1 MSANGD
7 AAGVTRTVRPDASPA
22 TLRRVLSL
30 PALVLFGLVYLVP
43 LTVFTTYGLVT
54 VQTGGRLPTTYL
66 ITLVAMTFTALS
78 YGAMVRAFPVAGSTF
93 TYARAVFGP
102 HVGFLAGWSLL
113 LDYLFLPMINYL
125 VIGLY
130 LSARFPAI
138 APGVFIVA
146 AILAV
151 TVLNVIGIESI
162 ARANL
167 VIMTAQVVFVVTFV
181 AAALWAVPADVSFW
195 EPFVGNRSYAAGG
208 VDPSIGFGPL
218 LAGAAVLCLSF
229 LGFDAVSTM
238 AEETP
243 DPRRDIPK
251 AILWV
256 ALGAGLLFMLLSYVG
271 HLVLRE
277 PRCLASV
284 DPACTFADT
293 AALDLMARA
302 GGQWLSLF
310 FIAAYVAGAFGSAL
324 TSQASVSRILYTM
337 GRDGVLPR
345 GFFGRLAPRF
355 GTPVPVILLV
365 SVISL
370 LAAWVSLGLLA
381 SMISFGALVAFSVV
395 NLAVI
400 KHYLIDDD
408 RRRSARD
415 RVRFG
420 VMPAIG
426 CLLTAWLWTSL
437 STESLTV
444 GLRWLA
450 AGVVYLGL
458 LTRGFT
464 RRPPDLREHD
474 ERSGQDERRGPEPV
488 DART

>member
-1 MSANGD
+1 MARPGP
-7 AAGVTRTVRPDASPA
+7 PDAGAPAA

-78 YGAMVRAFPVAGSTF
+78 YGAMVRAFPMAGSTF
-93 TYARAVFGP
+93 TYARSVFGP

-130 LSARFPAI
+130 LNAQFPAVA
-138 APGVFIVA
+138 APVFIVTAIVA
-146 AILAV
+146 A

-162 ARANL
+162 ARAN
-167 VIMTAQVVFVVTFV
+167 VAIITAQVLFVVTFV
-181 AAALWAVPADVSFW
+181 VMALGSVPEDVSPW
-195 EPFVGNRSYAAGG
+195 EPFVGNGSYTAAG
-208 VDPSIGFGPL
+208 VDPSMGVGPL

-243 DPRRDIPK
+243 EPRRDIPR

-256 ALGAGLLFMLLSYVG
+256 TLAGGFLFTLLAYIG
-271 HLVLRE
+271 HLLMRE
-277 PRCLASV
+277 PRCLPALDS
-284 DPACTFADT
+284 ACTFADT
-293 AALDLMARA
+293 AALDLVARA
-302 GGQWLSLF
+302 GGRGLGVF

-345 GFFGRLAPRF
+345 EFFGRLAPRF

-365 SVISL
+365 SAISL
-370 LAAWVSLGLLA
+370 LAAWLSLGLLA

-395 NLAVI
+395 NLAVV
-400 KHYLIDDD
+400 KHYLFD
-408 RRRSARD
+408 RPRGPASSAPRRDWLRY
-415 RVRFG
+415 G
-420 VMPAIG
+420 VLPAIG

-437 STESLTV
+437 SGDSLAI

-450 AGVVYLGL
+450 AGAVYLAW

-464 RRPPDLREHD
+464 RRPPE
-474 ERSGQDERRGPEPV
+474 V
-488 DART
+488 A

>member
-1 MSANGD
+1 MAP
-7 AAGVTRTVRPDASPA
+7 THRPDGSGQ

-43 LTVFTTYGLVT
+43 MTVFTTYGLVT

-78 YGAMVRAFPVAGSTF
+78 YGAMVRAFPAAGSTF

-102 HVGFLAGWSLL
+102 NIGFLAGWSLL

-130 LSARFPAI
+130 LNTQFPSV
-138 APGVFIVA
+138 APWVFIVA
-146 AILAV
+146 AIAAV
-151 TVLNVIGIESI
+151 TALNVAGIESI
-162 ARANL
+162 ARAN
-167 VIMTAQVVFVVTFV
+167 VAIISAQAVFVVTFV
-181 AAALWAVPADVSFW
+181 VMALGAVDPGASAL
-195 EPFVGNRSYAAGG
+195 EPFAGNPSYAGG
-208 VDPSIGFGPL
+208 GTDPSLGIGPL

-243 DPRRDIPK
+243 EPRRDIPR

-256 ALGAGLLFMLLSYVG
+256 TLTGGVLFMLLAYVG
-271 HLVLRE
+271 HLVMRE
-277 PRCLASV
+277 PRCLPVVDAS
-284 DPACTFADT
+284 CTFADT
-293 AALDLMARA
+293 AALDLMART
-302 GGQWLSLF
+302 GGRWLGLF

-345 GFFGRLAPRF
+345 GFFGRLTPRF
-355 GTPVPVILLV
+355 GTPVPAILLV
-365 SVISL
+365 SGVSL
-370 LAAWVSLGLLA
+370 LAAWLSLGLLA

-400 KHYLIDDD
+400 KHYLVDS
-408 RRRSARD
+408 RRESGVPVEASAKA
-415 RVRFG
+415 G
-420 VMPAIG
+420 VGTRESQWFRHGVLPAIG
-426 CLLTAWLWTSL
+426 CILTAWLWTSL
-437 STESLTV
+437 SGESLGI
-444 GLRWLA
+444 GLRWLG
-450 AGVVYLGL
+450 AGALYLAW

-464 RRPPDLREHD
+464 RHPPD
-474 ERSGQDERRGPEPV
+474 
-488 DART
+488 AA

>member
-1 MSANGD
+1 MAP
-7 AAGVTRTVRPDASPA
+7 THRPDGSGQ

-43 LTVFTTYGLVT
+43 MTVFTTYGLVT

-78 YGAMVRAFPVAGSTF
+78 YGAMVRAFPAAGSTF

-102 HVGFLAGWSLL
+102 NIGFLAGWSLL

-130 LSARFPAI
+130 LNTQFPSV
-138 APGVFIVA
+138 APWVFIVA
-146 AILAV
+146 AIAAV
-151 TVLNVIGIESI
+151 TALNVAGIESI
-162 ARANL
+162 ARAN
-167 VIMTAQVVFVVTFV
+167 VAIISAQAVFVVTFV
-181 AAALWAVPADVSFW
+181 VMALGAVDPGASAW
-195 EPFVGNRSYAAGG
+195 EPFAGNPSYAGG
-208 VDPSIGFGPL
+208 GTDPSLGIGPL

-243 DPRRDIPK
+243 EPRRDIPR

-256 ALGAGLLFMLLSYVG
+256 TLTGGVLFMLLAYVG
-271 HLVLRE
+271 HLVMRE
-277 PRCLASV
+277 PRCLPVVDAS
-284 DPACTFADT
+284 CTFADT
-293 AALDLMARA
+293 AALDLMART
-302 GGQWLSLF
+302 GGRWLGLF

-355 GTPVPVILLV
+355 GTPVPAILLV
-365 SVISL
+365 SGVSL
-370 LAAWVSLGLLA
+370 LAAWLSLGLLA

-400 KHYLIDDD
+400 KHYLVDS
-408 RRRSARD
+408 RRESGAGSRESESGGREPEVRSRKPGWL
-415 RVRFG
+415 RHG
-420 VMPAIG
+420 LLPAIG
-426 CLLTAWLWTSL
+426 CVLTAWLWTSL
-437 STESLTV
+437 SGESLTI

-450 AGVVYLGL
+450 GGALYLAW

-464 RRPPDLREHD
+464 RKPPLAEGGEEAPIGDC
-474 ERSGQDERRGPEPV
+474 
-488 DART
+488 

>member
-1 MSANGD
+1 MVACSPVVNAPS
-7 AAGVTRTVRPDASPA
+7 RPGAPPSPPPS
-22 TLRRVLSL
+22 LRRVLSL

-43 LTVFTTYGLVT
+43 MTAFTTYGLVS

-66 ITLVAMTFTALS
+66 ITLFAMTFTALS
-78 YGAMVRAFPVAGSTF
+78 YGAMVRAFPAAGSTF

-130 LSARFPAI
+130 LNTQFPATPPW
-138 APGVFIVA
+138 AFIVT
-146 AILAV
+146 AIAAV
-151 TVLNVIGIESI
+151 TILNVVGIESI
-162 ARANL
+162 ARANVA
-167 VIMTAQVVFVVTFV
+167 VIAAQAVFVVTFV
-181 AAALWAVPADVSFW
+181 VMALGAVDPAATAW
-195 EPFVGNRSYAAGG
+195 EPFVGNPSYAAGG
-208 VDPSIGFGPL
+208 VDPSEGLGPL

-243 DPRRDIPK
+243 EPRRDIPR

-256 ALGAGLLFMLLSYVG
+256 TLAGGGLFILLAYVG
-271 HLVLRE
+271 HLVMRE
-277 PRCLASV
+277 PRCLPAVDAS
-284 DPACTFADT
+284 CTFADT

-302 GGQWLSLF
+302 GGRGLGAF

-337 GRDGVLPR
+337 GRVGVLPR
-345 GFFGRLAPRF
+345 GLFGRLAPRF
-355 GTPVPVILLV
+355 GTPVPAILLV
-365 SVISL
+365 SAISL
-370 LAAWVSLGLLA
+370 LAAWLSLGLLA

-400 KHYLIDDD
+400 KHYLVDAG
-408 RRRSARD
+408 REPGTGTREPAYLRH
-415 RVRFG
+415 G
-420 VMPAIG
+420 VLPAVG
-426 CLLTAWLWTSL
+426 CVLTAWLWTSL
-437 STESLTV
+437 SGESLGI

-450 AGVVYLGL
+450 AGTLYLAWM
-458 LTRGFT
+458 TRGF
-464 RRPPDLREHD
+464 RRQPPDV
-474 ERSGQDERRGPEPV
+474 G
-488 DART
+488 

>member
-1 MSANGD
+1 MASV
-7 AAGVTRTVRPDASPA
+7 VTAPSRPDAPGPS
-22 TLRRVLSL
+22 LRRVLSL

-78 YGAMVRAFPVAGSTF
+78 YGAMVRAFPAAGSTF
-93 TYARAVFGP
+93 TYAKSVFGP

-130 LSARFPAI
+130 LNAQFPTI
-138 APGVFIVA
+138 APWVFIVI
-146 AILAV
+146 AIVAV

-162 ARANL
+162 ARANVL
-167 VIMTAQVVFVVTFV
+167 IITAQVLFVVTFV
-181 AAALWAVPADVSFW
+181 ALALGSVSADVSLW

-208 VDPSIGFGPL
+208 VDPSVGLGPL

-243 DPRRDIPK
+243 EPRRDIPR

-256 ALGAGLLFMLLSYVG
+256 TLCGGFLFMLLAWVG
-271 HLVLRE
+271 HLVMRE
-277 PRCLASV
+277 PRCLPSV

-293 AALDLMARA
+293 AALDLMAHA
-302 GGQWLSLF
+302 GGRGLGAF

-324 TSQASVSRILYTM
+324 TSQASVSRILFTM

-345 GFFGRLAPRF
+345 GFFGRLSSRF
-355 GTPVPVILLV
+355 GTPVLVILLV
-365 SVISL
+365 SAISL
-370 LAAWVSLGLLA
+370 LAVWLSLGLLA

-400 KHYLIDDD
+400 KHYLIDHHRESGTGSRPSTRLGAALSLPKGGEPDY
-408 RRRSARD
+408 
-415 RVRFG
+415 VRHG
-420 VMPAIG
+420 VLPAIG
-426 CLLTAWLWTSL
+426 CILTAWLWTSL
-437 STESLTV
+437 SGDSLTI
-444 GLRWLA
+444 GIRWLA
-450 AGVVYLGL
+450 AGAIYLAW
-458 LTRGFT
+458 LTRGFR
-464 RRPPDLREHD
+464 RRPPE
-474 ERSGQDERRGPEPV
+474 V
-488 DART
+488 A

>member
-1 MSANGD
+1 ML
-7 AAGVTRTVRPDASPA
+7 SPW
-22 TLRRVLSL
+22 
-30 PALVLFGLVYLVP
+30 ALVLFGLVYLVP

-93 TYARAVFGP
+93 TYAKSVFGP

-130 LSARFPAI
+130 LNTQFPMV
-138 APGVFIVA
+138 APWVFIVVS
-146 AILAV
+146 IVAV
-151 TVLNVIGIESI
+151 TVLNVIGIESV
-162 ARANL
+162 ARAN
-167 VIMTAQVVFVVTFV
+167 VAIIAAQGVFVGVFVTV
-181 AAALWAVPADVSFW
+181 AIGSVRGSAVSLW

-208 VDPSIGFGPL
+208 IDPSIGIGPL

-238 AEETP
+238 AEETAE
-243 DPRRDIPK
+243 PRRDIPK

-256 ALGAGLLFMLLSYVG
+256 TLGGGLLFMLLAYIG

-277 PRCLASV
+277 PRCLAAV
-284 DPACTFADT
+284 DPGCTFADT

-302 GGQWLSLF
+302 GGRGLSLF

-337 GRDGVLPR
+337 GRDGVLPHA
-345 GFFGRLAPRF
+345 FFGRLAPRF
-355 GTPVPVILLV
+355 GTPVLVILLV
-365 SVISL
+365 SAISL

-400 KHYLIDDD
+400 KHYLVDE

-415 RVRFG
+415 RFVFG
-420 VMPAIG
+420 VLPSVG
-426 CLLTAWLWTSL
+426 CVLTAWLWTSL
-437 STESLTV
+437 SAESLTV
-444 GLRWLA
+444 GIRWLT
-450 AGVVYLGL
+450 AGAVYLGL

-464 RRPPDLREHD
+464 RRPPEMHLSERD
-474 ERSGQDERRGPEPV
+474 E
-488 DART
+488 